1 MDPLTIG
8 LIAGGSAGLKGLS
21 GLYNANQQ
29 RIARKYQN
37 TANEKARGQI
47 TDAYG
52 KAQEYFTPYQEAGA
66 QGLARLTAM
75 QAPGQYQ
82 SQEMQPQYQA
92 QEFNYQ
98 EDPGMAYRMK
108 TGQDAI
114 QGGAAA
120 QGAGLSGATQKALG
134 KFGQELGSQEYG
146 NAYDRYMRGRQ
157 QGYQEH
163 LGGVDQYNRNRLF
176 GADQQQQQFTNR
188 LGLAGGLADYGQ
200 NAARSLGSMASN
212 YGNSMAGLYGQQGD
226 IGAAAA
232 KGRAQNFS
240 QTLGGMAN
248 SGMDAILMSQ
258 MGE

>member
-1 MDPLTIG
+1 
-8 LIAGGSAGLKGLS
+8 
-21 GLYNANQQ
+21 
-29 RIARKYQN
+29 
-37 TANEKARGQI
+37 
-47 TDAYG
+47 
-52 KAQEYFTPYQEAGA
+52 
-66 QGLARLTAM
+66 M
-75 QAPGQYQ
+75 QSPGQYQ

-108 TGQDAI
+108 TGMDAI

-157 QGYQEH
+157 QGYNEYTGS
-163 LGGVDQYNRNRLF
+163 LDQYNKNRLF
-176 GADQQQQQFTNR
+176 GADQQQQEFANKFG
-188 LGLAGGLADYGQ
+188 LGTQLAGYGE

-248 SGMDAILMSQ
+248 SAQDGLLMYQKSLDTDAYNRRTDVLNK
-258 MGE
+258 